1 MGTVGLL
8 YWIPEKTECPNG
20 SHPCVPREPRALQ
33 LNSEMVD
40 LYQFLK
46 HPKKSLVG
54 TVAGIITHMTIF
66 FLRLFIRWRKKGT
79 ALILS
84 LCLLM

>member
-20 SHPCVPREPRALQ
+20 SHPCVTREPRALQ

-40 LYQFLK
+40 LYQV
-46 HPKKSLVG
+46 PQ
-54 TVAGIITHMTIF
+54 AP
-66 FLRLFIRWRKKGT
+66 
-79 ALILS
+79 
-84 LCLLM
+84 